1 LPGIGIGSGIRSP
14 IFLLYTLLLKNRTPL
29 LIAILTVL
37 LFLQSGCQRLID
49 PAQVLGSWVIRKD
62 SSEMKIVFTS
72 DTLVISYLPG
82 SSRNVFSY
90 QWKQDEE
97 PGLMECYQETPLDSE
112 KLARKIIASEL
123 YVIKVSRDSLSVLV
137 PTLKTRF
144 DLSREKK

>member
-1 LPGIGIGSGIRSP
+1 
-14 IFLLYTLLLKNRTPL
+14 
-29 LIAILTVL
+29 
-37 LFLQSGCQRLID
+37 
-49 PAQVLGSWVIRKD
+49 
-62 SSEMKIVFTS
+62 MKIVFTS